1 VGGLEA
7 YAGEAGGG
15 GRLEGDHAQDLAS
28 GQVTVCQLTVTHLM
42 MSQFFC
48 HERSIG
54 GLFASA

>member
-1 VGGLEA
+1 LEA
-7 YAGEAGGG
+7 YAGETGRG